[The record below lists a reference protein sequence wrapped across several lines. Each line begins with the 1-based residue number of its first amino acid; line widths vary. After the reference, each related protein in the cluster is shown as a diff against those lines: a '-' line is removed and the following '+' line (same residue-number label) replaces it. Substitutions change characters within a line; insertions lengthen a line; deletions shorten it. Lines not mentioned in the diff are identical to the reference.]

1 MQLYHKRDKY
11 IARKDF
17 FTMQMKE
24 LSRRTSKMILG
35 MLGMLPYDGY
45 YVHKNMTTILDLD
58 WDDTTHQVHAN
69 TVTGPETGT
78 CVRLTTTVTGFNV
91 TLNMS
96 VLFKFYRTGI
106 TSPFEY
112 TPVRWD
118 IKLFDGSDE
127 RSINELPVHESLVL
141 VILRGLAIQRGI
153 QLAIDND
160 YIGETFIEEAKDYG
174 MLDSTEK
181 LFVRFG
187 AEYFRNLL
195 ENAIRPHIAKM
206 QQACNDN

>member
-1 MQLYHKRDKY
+1 MRWGGLCISTY
-11 IARKDF
+11 
-17 FTMQMKE
+17 
-24 LSRRTSKMILG
+24 
-35 MLGMLPYDGY
+35 
-45 YVHKNMTTILDLD
+45 
-58 WDDTTHQVHAN
+58 
-69 TVTGPETGT
+69 
-78 CVRLTTTVTGFNV
+78 
-91 TLNMS
+91 LNMS
-96 VLFKFYRTGI
+96 VLFAHYSLGH
-106 TSPFEY
+106 TSFDWIPLN
-112 TPVRWD
+112 WD

-153 QLAIDND
+153 SLAIEND
-160 YIGETFIEEAKDYG
+160 YIGDTFIEEAKEYG

-187 AEYFRNLL
+187 AEYFRKLL